1 MNPPPLWKQE
11 PFREGSSYFSAA
23 YLGTITKV
31 PERKRERAA
40 GFTYLGEEEW
50 YSRGGGQEKEEMRLL
65 QGRYIALRDLP
76 LYLSGQQPP
85 THETVS
91 KR

>member
-1 MNPPPLWKQE
+1 MKVHLTFQQLTLARLQKYRNE
-11 PFREGSSYFSAA
+11 SGSGPQV
-23 YLGTITKV
+23 LHTW
-31 PERKRERAA
+31 
-40 GFTYLGEEEW
+40 GEEEW

-65 QGRYIALRDLP
+65 QGRYIAMRDLP